1 MRGGGNYMSD
11 TTMVALIA
19 GVSAILGSLIPQ
31 VIILVKEAKNKEH
44 VRQVLIRDK
53 YEELAA
59 LIQQSEQWSSS
70 LILCKSEDELAHYN
84 VFEPQRKALI
94 LALIYFP
101 EFKAPLSSLALE
113 YSNYFNQHVGRF
125 QKKEASHSIDDL
137 NIVLLTKQL
146 GELLERHSVKYAKA

>member
-1 MRGGGNYMSD
+1 MSG
-11 TTMVALIA
+11 TTMVALIT

-31 VIILVKEAKNKEH
+31 VVVLIKEAKNKEH
-44 VRQVLIRDK
+44 IRQVLIRNK

-70 LILCKSEDELAHYN
+70 LALCKSMDELAHYN
-84 VFEPQRKALI
+84 VYEPQRKALI

-113 YSNYFNQHVGRF
+113 YSNYFNQHVERF
-125 QKKEASHSIDDL
+125 KKKGNSHSLDES
-137 NIVLLTKQL
+137 NIVSLTKRL
-146 GELLERHSVKYAKA
+146 GELLELHSEKYAKA